1 MKIIKN
7 LFTFMSHIMDAT
19 SYYTKNCMGIKKR
32 NSQGWTLRNIKNIV
46 LKIKQVFCPVDN
58 TLRAL
63 QLIHTVYGRTPFQ
76 RHISATESHAET
88 G

>member
-7 LFTFMSHIMDAT
+7 LFTFMSHVMDAT

-46 LKIKQVFCPVDN
+46 LKIEQVFCPVDN
-58 TLRAL
+58 TLRA
-63 QLIHTVYGRTPFQ
+63 QAAGTPPCGWYSPVCQNTVQAPHQ
-76 RHISATESHAET
+76 HD
-88 G
+88 